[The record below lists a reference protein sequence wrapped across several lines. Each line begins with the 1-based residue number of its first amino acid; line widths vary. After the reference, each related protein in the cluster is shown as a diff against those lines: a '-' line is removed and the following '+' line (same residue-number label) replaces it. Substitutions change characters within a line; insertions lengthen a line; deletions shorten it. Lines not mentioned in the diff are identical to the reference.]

1 LSYDRQHQQQWEGA
15 FVVRVAS
22 IGVHIL
28 DVLGRPVSEIPPGQN
43 ISLLEEIRVTVA
55 GTAGGTAVDLA
66 KLGAEVFSIGAL
78 GDDEIGDVVRG
89 ILSRYG
95 VDHSGMVSISG
106 VQTSATMLPI
116 RPNGERPALHVM
128 GANAKFSAADVD
140 FASLA
145 TFDAVHVGGTFLMP
159 TFDGADAASV
169 LKAAREGGAFTT
181 MDVLGVSKPGLDA
194 TLAPSLP
201 YLDYFMPNIE
211 EAQLVTGLTDRGA
224 IGQYFL
230 DRGVGTVILKMGAEG
245 SSIHS
250 PGEAEVLVPAFRV
263 DVVDTT
269 GCGDAYDAGLI
280 WALGSGWELLEAAR
294 LASACGSL
302 VATGLGSDAGIK
314 DLESTIAFM
323 NSATT
328 LPTPA

>member
-1 LSYDRQHQQQWEGA
+1 M
-15 FVVRVAS
+15 VRVAS

-28 DVLGRPVSEIPPGQN
+28 DVLGRPVSEIPPGQH
-43 ISLLEEIRVTVA
+43 ISLLDEIRVTVA
-55 GTAGGTAVDLA
+55 GTAGGTSVDLA
-66 KLGAEVFSIGAL
+66 KLGADVVSIGAL
-78 GDDEIGDVVRG
+78 GDDEIGDIVRG
-89 ILSRYG
+89 ILRRHG
-95 VDHSGMVSISG
+95 VDPSGLVEKKG

-128 GANAKFSAADVD
+128 GANAKFCAADVD

-145 TFDAVHVGGTFLMP
+145 GFDAVHVGGTFLMP

-169 LKAAREGGAFTT
+169 LQAARAGGAITT
-181 MDVLGVSKPGLDA
+181 MDVLGVSKPGLDE
-194 TLAPSLP
+194 TLRPSLP
-201 YLDYFMPNIE
+201 HLDYFMPNIE
-211 EAQLVTGLTDRGA
+211 EAQLVSGLTGRQE
-224 IGQYFL
+224 IGEYFL
-230 DRGVGTVILKMGAEG
+230 GQGVGCVILKMGAEG
-245 SSIHS
+245 SSILRA
-250 PGEAEVLVPAFRV
+250 GMAEVLVPGYRV

-280 WALGSGWELLEAAR
+280 WALASGWDLLEAAR

-314 DLESTIAFM
+314 DLDSTIAFM
-323 NSATT
+323 NSAPT

>member
-1 LSYDRQHQQQWEGA
+1 M
-15 FVVRVAS
+15 VRVAS

-66 KLGAEVFSIGAL
+66 KLGAQVVSMGAL

-89 ILSRYG
+89 ILRRHG
-95 VDHSGMVSISG
+95 VDDSGLVEKHG

-128 GANAKFSAADVD
+128 GANAKFSAEDVD
-140 FASLA
+140 FDSLG

-159 TFDGADAASV
+159 TFDGADAARV
-169 LKAAREGGAFTT
+169 LAAAHAAGAITT
-181 MDVLGVSKPGLDA
+181 MDVLGVSKPGLDE
-194 TLAPSLP
+194 TLRPSLP
-201 YLDYFMPNIE
+201 HLDYFMPNIE
-211 EAQLVTGLTDRGA
+211 EAQLVTGLSSRTD

-230 DRGVGTVILKMGAEG
+230 DQGVGTVILKMGAEG
-245 SSIHS
+245 SSIHRS
-250 PGEAEVLVPAFRV
+250 GEGELLVPAYRV

-280 WALGSGWELLEAAR
+280 WALASGWELGEAAR

-314 DLESTIAFM
+314 DAASTIDFM
-323 NSATT
+323 NTAPT
-328 LPTPA
+328 LPTPARG

>member
-1 LSYDRQHQQQWEGA
+1 M
-15 FVVRVAS
+15 VRVAS

-43 ISLLEEIRVTVA
+43 ISLLDEIRVTVA

-66 KLGAEVFSIGAL
+66 KLGAEVVSIGAL

-89 ILSRYG
+89 ILRRYG
-95 VDHSGMVSISG
+95 VDPSGLVEKVG

-128 GANAKFSAADVD
+128 GANAKFSADDVD
-140 FASLA
+140 LDSLS
-145 TFDAVHVGGTFLMP
+145 TFDVVHVGGTFLMP
-159 TFDGADAASV
+159 TFDGVQAASV
-169 LKAAREGGAFTT
+169 LRAAHEAGAITT
-181 MDVLGVSKPGLDA
+181 MDVLGVSRPGLDE
-194 TLAPSLP
+194 TLRPSLEF
-201 YLDYFMPNIE
+201 LDYFMPNIE
-211 EAQLVTGLTDRGA
+211 EAQMVTGLVDRSE

-230 DRGVGTVILKMGAEG
+230 EHGVGTVILKMGAEG
-245 SSIHS
+245 SSIHRQGV
-250 PGEAEVLVPAFRV
+250 PEVLVPAYRV

-280 WALGSGWELLEAAR
+280 WALASGWDLLEAAR

-302 VATGLGSDAGIK
+302 VATGLGSDAGIT
-314 DLESTIAFM
+314 DLASTIAFM
-323 NSATT
+323 NSAET
-328 LPTPA
+328 LPSPA

>member
-1 LSYDRQHQQQWEGA
+1 M
-15 FVVRVAS
+15 VRVAS

-66 KLGAEVFSIGAL
+66 KLGAEVVSIGAL
-78 GDDEIGDVVRG
+78 GDDEIGNIVRG
-89 ILSRYG
+89 ILRRHG
-95 VDHSGMVSISG
+95 VDPSGLVEKKG

-140 FASLA
+140 FESLS

-169 LKAAREGGAFTT
+169 LRAARAAGAITT
-181 MDVLGVSKPGLDA
+181 MDVLGVNRPGLDE
-194 TLAPSLP
+194 TLRPALP
-201 YLDYFMPNIE
+201 HLDYFMPNIE
-211 EAQLVTGLTDRGA
+211 EAQMISGLVDRNENGR
-224 IGQYFL
+224 YFL
-230 DRGVGTVILKMGAEG
+230 DQGVGTVILKMGAEG
-245 SSIHS
+245 SSIHRE
-250 PGEAEVLVPAFRV
+250 GLAEVLVPAFRV

-280 WALGSGWELLEAAR
+280 WALASGWDLLEAAR

-302 VATGLGSDAGIK
+302 VATGLGSDAGIR

-323 NSATT
+323 NSAQT
-328 LPTPA
+328 LPTPV

>member
-1 LSYDRQHQQQWEGA
+1 M
-15 FVVRVAS
+15 VRVAS

-43 ISLLEEIRVTVA
+43 ISLLDEIRVTVA

-66 KLGAEVFSIGAL
+66 KLGAEVVSIGAT
-78 GDDEIGDVVRG
+78 GDDEIGNVVRG
-89 ILSRYG
+89 ILRRYG
-95 VDHSGMVSISG
+95 VDPSGMVEKAG

-128 GANAKFSAADVD
+128 GANALFSSADVD
-140 FASLA
+140 FDSLA
-145 TFDAVHVGGTFLMP
+145 SFDVVHVGGTFLMP
-159 TFDGADAASV
+159 TFDGAQAASV
-169 LKAAREGGAFTT
+169 LQAARAAGAITT
-181 MDVLGVSKPGLDA
+181 MDVLGVSRPGLDE
-194 TLAPSLP
+194 TLRPSLP
-201 YLDYFMPNIE
+201 HLDYFMPNIE
-211 EAQLVTGLTDRGA
+211 EAQMVTGLVDRA
-224 IGQYFL
+224 EIGQYFL
-230 DRGVGTVILKMGAEG
+230 DQGVGTVILKMGAEG
-245 SSIHS
+245 SSIHRR
-250 PGEAEVLVPAFRV
+250 GMAEVLVPAFRV

-280 WALGSGWELLEAAR
+280 WALASGWDLLEAAR

-323 NSATT
+323 NSAET